1 MDILLAFVFGA
12 ALGLI
17 AHVVLPGRALRGA
30 ALAPIIGAV
39 AGGAV
44 WLALTWAGFTTEDFL
59 LWLAAIIAPAV
70 VTVATVLL
78 LTRTRRAHD
87 AREAVRLGIA

>member
-17 AHVVLPGRALRGA
+17 AHAILPGRELRGA
-30 ALAPIIGAV
+30 ALVPVTGAV

-44 WLALTWAGFTTEDFL
+44 WLALTWAGLTTEDVA
-59 LWLAAIIAPAV
+59 LWAAAILVPAAV
-70 VTVATVLL
+70 AVVATVLL
-78 LTRTRRAHD
+78 TRVRRAHD
-87 AREAVRLGIA
+87 AREASRLGIA